1 MLLAKT
7 FVCNCFVFSYL
18 LLYGIAH
25 KKK

>member
-1 MLLAKT
+1 MLAKT